1 MDRKKDY
8 DEGFLRTKAR
18 VIDDIS
24 SFAALFALCLSSILM
39 RQESDSLV
47 SVPVGLL
54 RKDTMRTGVNCGKK
68 SNCLLYNSTLKG
80 PCHPCV
86 WRLDATYMSGRQT
99 LILMGSSSR

>member
-8 DEGFLRTKAR
+8 DEGFFRTKAR

-54 RKDTMRTGVNCGKK
+54 SGAEKGYYENRSELWEKIK
-68 SNCLLYNSTLKG
+68 LSTVQQY
-80 PCHPCV
+80 P
-86 WRLDATYMSGRQT
+86 
-99 LILMGSSSR
+99 